1 MERKIGEI
9 FEIDGD
15 WFQCV
20 EDYICDNC
28 SHIGFQCISCPL
40 DRKDKRDVYFK
51 KLKKVGNPYYF
62 SRKLMQTYKLY
73 TKPVNF
79 ERLEY
84 FAIYSIAN
92 SDIHIEIKQNQEDME
107 EKKLNLKPFDLEVA
121 KQGKPVCTRDGRKAR
136 IICFDVKA
144 KKPIAALI
152 TNDDTEEVHFYYD
165 NGRSDQY
172 QEYRYDLMM
181 FPEKK
186 EGWVNI
192 YRDTDTGRIWASQSI
207 YKTEL
212 AAMEFA
218 PKAKDYIATVKI
230 EWEE

>member
-1 MERKIGEI
+1 
-9 FEIDGD
+9 
-15 WFQCV
+15 
-20 EDYICDNC
+20 
-28 SHIGFQCISCPL
+28 
-40 DRKDKRDVYFK
+40 
-51 KLKKVGNPYYF
+51 
-62 SRKLMQTYKLY
+62 MQTYKLY

-107 EKKLNLKPFDLEVA
+107 EKKVQHYDGFFDRKPTLKEFDLEAA
-121 KQGKPVCTRDGRKAR
+121 KAGKPVCTRDGRKAR

-165 NGRSDQY
+165 DGRSDQY

-181 FPEKK
+181 LPEKK
-186 EGWVNI
+186 ERWVNV
-192 YRDTDTGRIWASQSI
+192 YKGGLLDKKSYPTRKDAFDHAS
-207 YKTEL
+207 
-212 AAMEFA
+212 
-218 PKAKDYIATVKI
+218 PVDYVTTIKI